1 MLLVEKPDGLGVK
14 TVSLVVR
21 VPVWWYIYASLT
33 SPRWQQC
40 EQGVPGRWPGWL
52 CSYDFPC
59 FFKATCVVDAFH
71 GGELAADDALCCLH
85 HPLEGF
91 AISSGAAAEPGSD
104 AAREDAFIGAPVE
117 VG

>member
-1 MLLVEKPDGLGVK
+1 M
-14 TVSLVVR
+14 
-21 VPVWWYIYASLT
+21 
-33 SPRWQQC
+33 
-40 EQGVPGRWPGWL
+40 
-52 CSYDFPC
+52 
-59 FFKATCVVDAFH
+59 VDAFH

-104 AAREDAFIGAPVE
+104 VAREDAFIGAPVE